1 MWILPPP
8 LIVILANPLIP
19 LCHELH
25 QKIHKRMFPVKI
37 KNSLKQKHYLC
48 QIENLKIPS
57 VEIVRVAIDDAKAAN
72 DAVICMC
79 TVEQY

>member
-1 MWILPPP
+1 
-8 LIVILANPLIP
+8 
-19 LCHELH
+19 
-25 QKIHKRMFPVKI
+25 MFPVKI